1 VTHGTTEHASAS
13 RIGLGVY
20 GALGLVF
27 LSGPL
32 LIVIPMSFSSSDGL
46 QFPPP
51 GWSTRW
57 YAQLFSSP
65 QWAQAV
71 KNSFAVGIPSSLVAL
86 VLGGLASYGLVRFK
100 FRGRGLFLGLFMA
113 PLIIPPIVTAV
124 ALFLTFSKYG
134 LRNSLLGVT
143 VGHIVI
149 VSPYVVL
156 LTLVAFQTFDFRI
169 EQIARSLGGSWLT
182 SFRTIVLPMLAPTL
196 LATWLIAFV
205 VSFDEIIVTIFVA
218 GNQQTVPKLMFS
230 QLRDR
235 IDPTVTAL
243 STLLV
248 LSTAALMMVA
258 GWLMR
263 SNPDTQVA
271 LSGLMVGTAST
282 PTEEEE

>member
-1 VTHGTTEHASAS
+1 
-13 RIGLGVY
+13 
-20 GALGLVF
+20 
-27 LSGPL
+27 
-32 LIVIPMSFSSSDGL
+32 
-46 QFPPP
+46 
-51 GWSTRW
+51 
-57 YAQLFSSP
+57 
-65 QWAQAV
+65 
-71 KNSFAVGIPSSLVAL
+71 
-86 VLGGLASYGLVRFK
+86 
-100 FRGRGLFLGLFMA
+100 
-113 PLIIPPIVTAV
+113 
-124 ALFLTFSKYG
+124 LFLTFSKYG

-156 LTLVAFQTFDFRI
+156 LTLVAFQTFDYRI